1 MFSVKRSSLLSVLA
15 YFITLSASADQSSL
29 DAIHAQNWAIQC
41 YKQMSFQELQMTANI
56 LYLLYANA
64 IIDSTVQQFFTPIS
78 RLTQSILLNMN
89 DIDNPNNDII
99 TLKKLLKKLSIV
111 TNARMFYTETLNTC
125 FNYYDQNQTDS
136 INAALQELQ
145 LYGQTSLR
153 SWAKINCEN
162 TIMNL
167 QNCEKVYEHSAQL
180 FHASS
185 GFHKGLSEGALPVE
199 VNQDDKE
206 LIKLHIILNNAETLI
221 EQTNTI
227 INTINDS
234 CDHAMSIIC
243 AGIDLYRLHYH
254 ALYTIIASPSFDQNY
269 ATTLFSAQG
278 LLPEEYKMFLP
289 HPHQVANY
297 ILQTTKLSIPT
308 EIIQ

>member
-1 MFSVKRSSLLSVLA
+1 MFSVKLSSLLSILA
-15 YFITLSASADQSSL
+15 FFITFSSSADQLYL
-29 DAIHAQNWAIQC
+29 DSIHAQEWAVQC
-41 YKQMSFQELQMTANI
+41 YKHMSPQELQITANI

-64 IIDSTVQQFFTPIS
+64 LMDSTIQQFFTPIS
-78 RLTQSILLNMN
+78 RLTQSIVFNMN
-89 DIDNPNNDII
+89 DIKNPNNDII
-99 TLKKLLKKLSIV
+99 TLKKLLKRLSIV
-111 TNARMFYTETLNTC
+111 TNTRMFYTEMLNTC

-136 INAALQELQ
+136 INAALQKLQ
-145 LYGQTSLR
+145 LHGQTSLR
-153 SWAKINCEN
+153 SWAQESSEK

-167 QNCEKVYEHSAQL
+167 ENCEKVFTHSAQL

-185 GFHKGLSEGALPVE
+185 GFHKGLSEGALPIA

-206 LIKLHIILNNAETLI
+206 LINLDIILNSAETLI
-221 EQTNTI
+221 KQTNII

-243 AGIDLYRLHYH
+243 AGTNLYRLHYQ
-254 ALYTIIASPSFDQNY
+254 ALYTIITSPSFDQYY
-269 ATTLFSAQG
+269 ATTLFSTQG

-289 HPHQVANY
+289 HPNQIAHHM
-297 ILQTTKLSIPT
+297 LQAAKLSTPT